1 MKTQSKREHEE
12 QDVSSN
18 GSDGQADATALAPGA
33 EVEVE
38 PRAAEESDVAGET
51 TAGDGSAGTAL
62 GTDWL
67 QEAQVPAPTT
77 STPATKGPVAGSIRI
92 GTTILRTGLP
102 RLSLDDRVGRIL
114 LSIVLAVLLWVYVV
128 NLENPAQTTVFTGVP
143 LQVRGLAP
151 NLKLINQVPNVNTT
165 VLAPQNVMAT
175 LTQADV
181 RPYIDLSGTNEGV
194 HEVPVRVEVVEAPQ
208 GSVDVSLFP
217 RTVQVQLQAQVTQA
231 FSISAQ
237 ITGVPAFGGSSE
249 PAQID
254 PAQVVVTGPDDAVA
268 RIASVVAPVD
278 VQGQVSNQRGFITP
292 VALDGNGQVIKDL
305 TFDPATVEV
314 VVPITTLDTNRVV
327 SVNPQ
332 VVGQPAPGFRP
343 SLITAE
349 PNIVTICCTPSELQ
363 KVEFLDTIPI
373 AITGTTSTIVTT
385 TEVILPPNVS
395 LYPGQSKFITVTVS
409 VEALV
414 TELEL
419 SIAPEVEGQQGQN
432 SVVLS
437 PTQLSVT
444 LAGTF
449 SQLQGLKPTDVRA
462 ILSLGNRGPGT
473 YDIEPQIVVPNGVT
487 VQGTA
492 PQRVTVTIIAPTQ
505 VPPTPTPTAQPS
517 ATPTLTAE
525 PTVTPP
531 VTINPVPTP
540 AAVAS
545 PTSTTLPSP
554 SPSPSP
560 PPQAPA
566 TPTHTVA
573 PSPAPA
579 GGQSLGE
586 LTPTITSTP

>member
-1 MKTQSKREHEE
+1 MKTQSQREQEE
-12 QDVSSN
+12 QGVSSN
-18 GSDGQADATALAPGA
+18 GSDGQADAAAVAPETAVDEEA
-33 EVEVE
+33 
-38 PRAAEESDVAGET
+38 RAAGEADVAGET
-51 TAGDGSAGTAL
+51 VAGDGSEGTAL
-62 GTDWL
+62 GADWL
-67 QEAQVPAPTT
+67 QEAQVLAPEP
-77 STPATKGPVAGSIRI
+77 SASPTKGPVAGGLRI
-92 GTTILRTGLP
+92 GTTLLKTGLP
-102 RLSLDDRVGRIL
+102 KLSLDDRVGRIL

-128 NLENPAQTTVFTGVP
+128 NLENPAQTTVFTGLP

-151 NLKLINQVPNVNTT
+151 NLKLINQLPNVNTT

-175 LTQADV
+175 LTQPDV
-181 RPYIDLSGTNEGV
+181 RPYIDLTGTDEGV
-194 HEVPVRVEVVEAPQ
+194 HEVPVHVEVVEVPQ

-231 FSISAQ
+231 FSVSAQ

-278 VQGQVSNQRGFITP
+278 VQGQVSNQRGFIAP

-305 TFDPATVEV
+305 TFEPATVEV

-332 VVGQPAPGFRP
+332 VVGQPAPGYRP

-363 KVEFLDTIPI
+363 KVEFLDTIPV
-373 AITGTTSTIVTT
+373 AITGTTTTIVTT

-414 TELEL
+414 TQLEL
-419 SIAPEVEGQQGQN
+419 SIAPEVEGPQGQN

-444 LAGTF
+444 LGGTF
-449 SQLQGLKPTDVRA
+449 AQLQSLKPTDVRA

-505 VPPTPTPTAQPS
+505 VPPTPTPTAQPT
-517 ATPTLTAE
+517 ATPTPTTE
-525 PTVTPP
+525 PTATPSII
-531 VTINPVPTP
+531 VNPLPTP
-540 AAVAS
+540 DVAASA
-545 PTSTTLPSP
+545 TSTAVPLPSP
-554 SPSPSP
+554 SPSPQ
-560 PPQAPA
+560 PQAS
-566 TPTHTVA
+566 PTHTVA

-579 GGQSLGE
+579 DGQSLAE
-586 LTPTITSTP
+586 PTPTATSAP

>member
-1 MKTQSKREHEE
+1 MKTQSQREQEE
-12 QDVSSN
+12 QGVSSN
-18 GSDGQADATALAPGA
+18 GSDGQADSAAVAPGA
-33 EVEVE
+33 AVDVEA
-38 PRAAEESDVAGET
+38 RAASDIGIINET
-51 TAGDGSAGTAL
+51 DVGDGSDETAL

-67 QEAQVPAPTT
+67 QEAQIPTP
-77 STPATKGPVAGSIRI
+77 TPTASPSKGPVAGGIRI

-102 RLSLDDRVGRIL
+102 KLSLDDRVGRIL

-128 NLENPAQTTVFTGVP
+128 NLENPAQTTIFTGLP

-151 NLKLINQVPNVNTT
+151 NLKLINQIPNVNTT
-165 VLAPQNVMAT
+165 VLAPQNIMAT
-175 LTQADV
+175 LTQPDV
-181 RPYIDLSGTNEGV
+181 RPYIDLTGTNEGV
-194 HEVPVRVEVVEAPQ
+194 HEVPVRVEVVEVPQ

-254 PAQVVVTGPDDAVA
+254 PAQVVVTGPDDAVG

-278 VQGQVSNQRGFITP
+278 VQGQVSNQRGFIAP

-305 TFDPATVEV
+305 TFEPATVEV

-332 VVGQPAPGFRP
+332 VVGQPAPGYRP

-349 PNIVTICCTPSELQ
+349 PNIVTICCTPGELQ
-363 KVEFLDTIPI
+363 KVEFLDTIPVS
-373 AITGTTSTIVTT
+373 ITGTTSTIITT

-414 TELEL
+414 TQLEL
-419 SIAPEVEGQQGQN
+419 SIAPEVEGLQGQN

-437 PTQLSVT
+437 PNQLSIT

-449 SQLQGLKPTDVRA
+449 AQLQGLKPTDVRA
-462 ILSLGNRGPGT
+462 ILSLGDRGPGT

-487 VQGTA
+487 VQGSA
-492 PQRVTVTIIAPTQ
+492 PRRVSVTIIAPTQ
-505 VPPTPTPTAQPS
+505 VPPTPTPTAQPT
-517 ATPTLTAE
+517 ATPTPTIE
-525 PTVTPP
+525 PTATPS
-531 VTINPVPTP
+531 VSINPVPTS
-540 AAVAS
+540 AVAAS
-545 PTSTTLPSP
+545 PTSTALPLPSP
-554 SPSPSP
+554 SSSPQ
-560 PPQAPA
+560 PQA

-579 GGQSLGE
+579 DGQALAAPS
-586 LTPTITSTP
+586 PTATSTP

>member
-1 MKTQSKREHEE
+1 MKTQSQREQEE
-12 QDVSSN
+12 QGVSSN
-18 GSDGQADATALAPGA
+18 GSDGQEDSIASAPVAEAEARADGEA
-33 EVEVE
+33 
-38 PRAAEESDVAGET
+38 DVAGET
-51 TAGDGSAGTAL
+51 VAGDGSEGTAL
-62 GTDWL
+62 GADWL
-67 QEAQVPAPTT
+67 QEAQIPAPEP
-77 STPATKGPVAGSIRI
+77 SISPSKGPVAGGVRI
-92 GTTILRTGLP
+92 GTTILKTGLP
-102 RLSLDDRVGRIL
+102 KLSLDDRVGRIL

-128 NLENPAQTTVFTGVP
+128 NLENPAQTTVFTGLS

-151 NLKLINQVPNVNTT
+151 NLKLVNQLPNVNTT

-175 LTQADV
+175 LTQPDV
-181 RPYIDLSGTNEGV
+181 RPYIDLTGTDEGV
-194 HEVPVRVEVVEAPQ
+194 HEVPVRVEVVEVPQ

-231 FSISAQ
+231 FSVSAQ

-254 PAQVVVTGPDDAVA
+254 PAQVVVTGPDDAVG
-268 RIASVVAPVD
+268 RIVSVVAPVD
-278 VQGQVSNQRGFITP
+278 VQGQVSNQRGFIAP

-305 TFDPATVEV
+305 TFEPSTVEV

-363 KVEFLDTIPI
+363 KVEFLDTIPV

-414 TELEL
+414 TQLEL

-432 SVVLS
+432 SFVLS

-444 LAGTF
+444 LGGTF
-449 SQLQGLKPTDVRA
+449 AQLQGLKPTDVRA

-517 ATPTLTAE
+517 ATSTPTIE
-525 PTVTPP
+525 PTVTPSII
-531 VTINPVPTP
+531 VNPVPTVG
-540 AAVAS
+540 VAS
-545 PTSTTLPSP
+545 ATSTASPLPSP
-554 SPSPSP
+554 SPSPQ
-560 PPQAPA
+560 PQA

-573 PSPAPA
+573 PSPAPV
-579 GGQSLGE
+579 GGQSLDAA
-586 LTPTITSTP
+586 TPTTVSTP